1 MGALKNIFAAA
12 GLLAA
17 AGAGETIYF
26 YNRTMKRGNAKTE
39 RTTKMSGTD
48 WEQYFPLM
56 EERKGFVLAQTH
68 RDVYIRSF
76 DGLKLHAVYFPG
88 MKQEENPGQSEGGF
102 RQGAA
107 GRQETGQAGAAV
119 QQETG
124 QAGAAAQQETGR
136 AENALQTDTAECECA
151 AGRASDAVGSAA
163 PCPRKA
169 VICFHGY
176 TGEGL
181 SNYIA
186 MTDYFLKQGYAVL
199 LPDARAHGESEG
211 EYIGFGCL
219 DRKDAL
225 GWINWLIKECGEEV
239 SVLLHGT
246 SMGGATVLMASG
258 LELPPNVKGI
268 VSDCGFTSPKEVF
281 THVLNHMYHLPAFP
295 AIQGADFLNR
305 KLAGYGMDECNA
317 KYEVRKA
324 KVPILFIHGS
334 ADTFVPCSMCHE
346 IYDNCASPKRKLIVE
361 GAAHAESYYKDM
373 EAYEKALSEF
383 ADEVMWVK

>member
-1 MGALKNIFAAA
+1 MGALKK
-12 GLLAA
+12 LLAA
-17 AGAGETIYF
+17 AGIGETVYF

-56 EERKGFVLAQTH
+56 EKRKEFVLAQAH
-68 RDVYIRSF
+68 KDVYIKSF
-76 DGLKLHAVYFPG
+76 DGLRLHATYFAG
-88 MKQEENPGQSEGGF
+88 VGQEEAPG
-102 RQGAA
+102 
-107 GRQETGQAGAAV
+107 TG
-119 QQETG
+119 
-124 QAGAAAQQETGR
+124 
-136 AENALQTDTAECECA
+136 
-151 AGRASDAVGSAA
+151 
-163 PCPRKA
+163 KA

-199 LPDARAHGESEG
+199 LPDARAHGGSEG

-225 GWINWLIKECGEEV
+225 GWIHWLIQECGEDI
-239 SVLLHGT
+239 SILLHGT
-246 SMGGATVLMASG
+246 SMGGATVLMTSG
-258 LELPPNVKGI
+258 LELPDNVKGI

-295 AIQGADFLNR
+295 AIQGADVLNR

-324 KVPILFIHGS
+324 TVPILFIHGS
-334 ADTFVPCSMCHE
+334 ADTFVPCSMCNE

-373 EAYEKALSEF
+373 AAYEKALSEF
-383 ADEVMWVK
+383 ASEVLREPGVCA

>member
-1 MGALKNIFAAA
+1 MGIMKRLAAAA

-17 AGAGETIYF
+17 AGVGETLYF

-48 WEQYFPLM
+48 WEKYFPLM
-56 EERKGFVLAQTH
+56 EERKGYVLAQPH
-68 RDVYIRSF
+68 RDVYLTSF
-76 DGLKLHAVYFPG
+76 DGLKLHATYFPG
-88 MKQEENPGQSEGGF
+88 REDRDNPGQEPK
-102 RQGAA
+102 R
-107 GRQETGQAGAAV
+107 
-119 QQETG
+119 
-124 QAGAAAQQETGR
+124 
-136 AENALQTDTAECECA
+136 
-151 AGRASDAVGSAA
+151 
-163 PCPRKA
+163 A

-181 SNYIA
+181 SNHIA
-186 MTDYFLKQGYAVL
+186 IADYFLKRGYAML
-199 LPDARAHGESEG
+199 MPDARAHGESEG

-225 GWINWLIKECGEEV
+225 SWIDWMIEERGEDV
-239 SVLLHGT
+239 NILLHGT

-258 LELPPNVKGI
+258 LELPANVKGI
-268 VSDCGFTSPKEVF
+268 VSDCGFTSPGEVF

-295 AIQGADFLNR
+295 AIQGADLLNR
-305 KLAGYGMDECNA
+305 KLAGYGMNECNA

-334 ADTFVPCSMCHE
+334 ADTFVPCSMCDE

-373 EAYEKALSEF
+373 EAYEKALTEF
-383 ADEVMWVK
+383 AEEVMDPGTGSADLNSESCKTQEGSV